1 MGRELLFARSFCD
14 SLLCLVYSSRSS
26 YSAATSFLASLW
38 SGFGLRRQL
47 IFLLGR
53 CFVATL
59 QSTPELF
66 VCPKYYVN
74 PDYIV
79 IDGQA
84 LSFQLRDGI
93 NVARLRTCGGGRD
106 DRRPRGCPSGVAHVR
121 AVVRENGHL

>member
-14 SLLCLVYSSRSS
+14 SLLSLVYSSRSS

-47 IFLLGR
+47 IFL
-53 CFVATL
+53 
-59 QSTPELF
+59 
-66 VCPKYYVN
+66 
-74 PDYIV
+74 
-79 IDGQA
+79 
-84 LSFQLRDGI
+84 
-93 NVARLRTCGGGRD
+93 GRD